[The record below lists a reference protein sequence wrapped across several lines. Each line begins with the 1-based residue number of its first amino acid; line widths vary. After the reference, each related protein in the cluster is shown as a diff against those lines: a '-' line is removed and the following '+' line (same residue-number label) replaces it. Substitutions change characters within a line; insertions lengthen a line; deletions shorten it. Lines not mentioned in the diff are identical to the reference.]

1 MYVPKH
7 KHTHSQTYTQ
17 ILKYSYKQM
26 KHVHKLSNTPDRPHT
41 HTHTHRH
48 THTNTHTDRH
58 TQTHTQT
65 HSIQTQTRTYTQF
78 VINYVIM
85 SVSKITRLKDGV
97 LYSHLFSACFFFIV
111 LCIIHSLQNAITLI
125 WLIISPKERWSLL
138 YWHANGNSNSF
149 SQNLMMSVNE

>member
-1 MYVPKH
+1 MTDH
-7 KHTHSQTYTQ
+7 LT
-17 ILKYSYKQM
+17 
-26 KHVHKLSNTPDRPHT
+26 NTHT
-41 HTHTHRH
+41 HTHTHID

-111 LCIIHSLQNAITLI
+111 LGASSYSVIHVVYVESGQC
-125 WLIISPKERWSLL
+125 
-138 YWHANGNSNSF
+138 F
-149 SQNLMMSVNE
+149 